1 MGSHTMAGRALAA
14 PWDCGYSQSG
24 MSAPTTCLAVDD
36 HPTVRH
42 GLGLM
47 FGATED
53 LELVGHAST
62 GEEALEASEE
72 LRPEVVIMDVRL
84 PGIDG
89 ISAAKRIAAARPDV
103 HTVMFSAYGDKRLLS
118 DAMAAGARGYVL
130 KGSPPE
136 DLLRAIR
143 TVVRGKPFVDPSLS
157 PVLVMSQAGPEAPL
171 SEREREILQ
180 LLAEGLHTQDVGRR
194 IGLSAETVKSDTKR
208 AIVKLEAQTR
218 VHAVAIALRRSII
231 E

>member
-1 MGSHTMAGRALAA
+1 MI
-14 PWDCGYSQSG
+14 D
-24 MSAPTTCLAVDD
+24 PTRCLAVDD
-36 HPTVRH
+36 HPTVRQ

-47 FGATED
+47 FGATDD
-53 LELVGHAST
+53 LELVGTAES
-62 GEEALEASEE
+62 GEQVLAEIER

-89 ISAAKRIAAARPDV
+89 ISALKRIAAAAPEV
-103 HTVMFSAYGDKRLLS
+103 KTVVFSAYGDKRLLS
-118 DAMAAGARGYVL
+118 DAIVAGARGYVM

-143 TVVRGKPFVDPSLS
+143 TVTTGKPFVDPSLS
-157 PVLVMSQAGPEAPL
+157 PMLLMASGAADAPL

-180 LLAEGLHTQDVGRR
+180 LLAGGLHTEEVARR
-194 IGLSAETVKSDTKR
+194 IGLSTETVKSDTKR
-208 AIVKLEAQTR
+208 AIQKLEADTR
-218 VHAVAIALRRSII
+218 VHAVAIALRQAII